1 MNDLE
6 INNISDSNNIVS
18 MESSITSTYDWY
30 DYSEVIERQD
40 TIIENQNKIFDLT
53 NQGFTFI
60 SFILV
65 IFLLYSLIKNM
76 IRK

>member
-1 MNDLE
+1 MNYLE

>member
-40 TIIENQNKIFDLT
+40 TIIVNQNKIFDLT